1 MSAVSLAPFDVELD
15 DAGLPREL
23 GRGGSSV
30 VYAARRAGEPIALK
44 VAVGPRDDDHE
55 RRFLEEA
62 ERLAQVH
69 DDAIVRVLAS
79 GRLEDGRPFI
89 AMPRLE
95 GITLAQRLAS
105 GPLDLSSA
113 LRLFVALGRGVAAL
127 HEAGLVHRDIK
138 PENVFLIGARE
149 EERPILLDLGIAR
162 ELDAGPS
169 TLTRDGV
176 VRGTPSCMAPER
188 FFGQP
193 ATIASDVYEL
203 GLVLFMMLVGRLP
216 WGDSVEVEDRLAA
229 PSAHE
234 LDPAIPAGLGEALQL
249 ALATKPARRPASVEA
264 LLCAISGAAEAGE
277 SRRDTRAIPIRSD
290 RPALLEEAPR
300 NATPLAGSKRISESA
315 PAPTKRAWPLL
326 VGGAAAALAIGLA
339 LTQSARRGE
348 GPSTDAAASPLAPS
362 AEDASL
368 PAANPEQTAAL
379 SADREAPA
387 ASVAI
392 SAAPEAS
399 ATASAATTVD
409 PDPTQNA
416 APLPSATNALAA
428 ATPRSLAFDV
438 APGADLPWCRKRA
451 EFHCGEGSSSCSGLK
466 NLVALQLKNTK
477 PADRDKVNGTC
488 KKNYESE
495 KKAIENDKRRKEIM
509 RTNVTCQKMAEKFCT
524 DEVKQRIG
532 DGPAYQLCS
541 YYKGVFPMYLVD
553 DPDPTK
559 RCQKEI
565 DGFDAIVEK
574 QGKDAEKARAREAEQ
589 EKRDF
594 EEFKREKE
602 RARMQPSDSRIFGL
616 GQQ

>member
-1 MSAVSLAPFDVELD
+1 MSASSLAPFDVEHD

-23 GRGGSSV
+23 GRGGSSI
-30 VYAARRAGEPIALK
+30 VYAARNAGEPIALK

-69 DDAIVRVLAS
+69 DDAIVRVLAA

-89 AMPRLE
+89 AMPRLD
-95 GITLAQRLAS
+95 GITLAQRLVS
-105 GPLDLSSA
+105 GPLPLPAA
-113 LRLFVALGRGVAAL
+113 LRLFAALGRGVAAL

-138 PENVFLIGARE
+138 PENVFLIGAKE

-234 LDPAIPAGLGEALQL
+234 LDPQIPAALGEALQL
-249 ALATKPARRPASVEA
+249 ALATKPARRPGSVESLVA
-264 LLCAISGAAEAGE
+264 AITDAAETRA
-277 SRRDTRAIPIRSD
+277 SRRDTHAIPVRSESAA
-290 RPALLEEAPR
+290 PPKEAPK
-300 NATPLAGSKRISESA
+300 NATPLAGSKRIDAST
-315 PAPTKRAWPLL
+315 PAPTRRTWPLL
-326 VGGAAAALAIGLA
+326 VGGAAAALAVGLA
-339 LTQSARRGE
+339 LAQGAQRGE
-348 GPSTDAAASPLAPS
+348 RSSTDAAAPPLAPS
-362 AEDASL
+362 AGDASL
-368 PAANPEQTAAL
+368 PAANPEQTAVVSVEHEASPAS
-379 SADREAPA
+379 SAIVAAPA
-387 ASVAI
+387 
-392 SAAPEAS
+392 AS
-399 ATASAATTVD
+399 ATASAATAVD
-409 PDPTQNA
+409 PDRAQDA
-416 APLPSATNALAA
+416 APPPSATNALAA
-428 ATPRSLAFDV
+428 ATPRALSFDV

-451 EFHCGEGSSSCSGLK
+451 ELHCGEGSSSCSGLK

-495 KKAIENDKRRKEIM
+495 KKAIENEKRRKEIM

-541 YYKGVFPMYLVD
+541 HYKGIFPMYLVD

-559 RCQKEI
+559 RCQKEL
-565 DGFDAIVEK
+565 DNFDATVEK
-574 QGKDAEKARAREAEQ
+574 QGKDAEKARAREAED

-594 EEFKREKE
+594 EEWKREKD
-602 RARMQPSDSRIFGL
+602 RARMQPMDSRIWGL